1 MKLRSLLVTLAALCV
16 GTAAHADEGMWLYS
30 APPRAQIKAKYGFD
44 LTDAWLDHVRLSSV
58 RFNSGGSA
66 SFVSGE
72 GLVITNHHVAADS
85 LQKMGS
91 QKNNYLRDGF
101 YAKTA
106 AEEIKCNDLEV
117 NVLQSIEDVTSPP
130 ALLPS
135 SPSFEAYG
143 RLFRD
148 NPMLSYLLNS
158 TIVSGLA
165 VIANLVFC
173 SLAAYPLARMRF
185 AGRGLVLALVVATI
199 LIPFQVV
206 MIPLYLLMVQVGL
219 RNTLW
224 ALIIPQA
231 ATAFGIFLLRQSF
244 LGVPVE
250 LEEAA
255 RSDGCTSIGEWW
267 NVMLPAARAD
277 LITLAMF
284 VFIGTWSDFLW
295 PLVILDDPKLY
306 TLPLGLQQLAS
317 SFSLDWRL
325 VAAGSVVSILPVLVI
340 FIGLQRYILPSASG
354 DAVKG

>member
-1 MKLRSLLVTLAALCV
+1 MPPAVRAAPASPLARGLQLIGLLLLALLLLLPLLWLVSTSLK
-16 GTAAHADEGMWLYS
+16 GPNEN
-30 APPRAQIKAKYGFD
+30 IF
-44 LTDAWLDHVRLSSV
+44 
-58 RFNSGGSA
+58 
-66 SFVSGE
+66 
-72 GLVITNHHVAADS
+72 
-85 LQKMGS
+85 
-91 QKNNYLRDGF
+91 
-101 YAKTA
+101 
-106 AEEIKCNDLEV
+106 
-117 NVLQSIEDVTSPP
+117 TSPP
-130 ALLPS
+130 ALLPAA
-135 SPSFEAYG
+135 PSLEAYG

-148 NPMLSYLLNS
+148 HPMGDYLLNS
-158 TIVSGLA
+158 TLVSGVSVLA
-165 VIANLVFC
+165 SLLFC
-173 SLAAYPLARMRF
+173 SLAAYPLARLRF

-206 MIPLYLLMVQVGL
+206 MIPLYLLMVQIGL

-255 RSDGCTSIGEWW
+255 RSDGCTPLGEWW
-267 NVMLPAARAD
+267 NVMIPAARAD

-295 PLVILDDPKLY
+295 PLVILDEPALY

-325 VAAGSVVSILPVLVI
+325 VAAGAVISILPVLAL
-340 FIGLQRYILPSASG
+340 FIGLQRYILPSATG

>member
-1 MKLRSLLVTLAALCV
+1 MNAPNRSPLATGLQLALLLLVAVLLLLPLL
-16 GTAAHADEGMWLYS
+16 WL
-30 APPRAQIKAKYGFD
+30 
-44 LTDAWLDHVRLSSV
+44 
-58 RFNSGGSA
+58 
-66 SFVSGE
+66 VS
-72 GLVITNHHVAADS
+72 TS
-85 LQKMGS
+85 LKGP
-91 QKNNYLRDGF
+91 
-101 YAKTA
+101 
-106 AEEIKCNDLEV
+106 AEDIF
-117 NVLQSIEDVTSPP
+117 TSPP

-135 SPSFEAYG
+135 QPSLEAYG
-143 RLFRD
+143 RLFAA
-148 NPMLSYLLNS
+148 NPMGTYLLNS
-158 TIVSGLA
+158 TIVSALA
-165 VIANLVFC
+165 VLANLLFC

-185 AGRGLVLALVVATI
+185 RGRGLVLALVVATI

-206 MIPLYLLMVQVGL
+206 MIPLYLLMVQIGL

-224 ALIIPQA
+224 ALIVPQA

-244 LGVPVE
+244 LAVPVE

-255 RSDGCTSIGEWW
+255 RIDGCTPVGEWW

-295 PLVILDDPKLY
+295 PLIILDDPNLY

-325 VAAGSVVSILPVLVI
+325 VAAGSVVSILPVLLLFVL
-340 FIGLQRYILPSASG
+340 LQRFILPSASG

>member
-1 MKLRSLLVTLAALCV
+1 MAGQHLPQGA
-16 GTAAHADEGMWLYS
+16 
-30 APPRAQIKAKYGFD
+30 
-44 LTDAWLDHVRLSSV
+44 
-58 RFNSGGSA
+58 GGKH
-66 SFVSGE
+66 
-72 GLVITNHHVAADS
+72 LH
-85 LQKMGS
+85 Q
-91 QKNNYLRDGF
+91 
-101 YAKTA
+101 
-106 AEEIKCNDLEV
+106 
-117 NVLQSIEDVTSPP
+117 PP

-135 SPSFEAYG
+135 QPSLEAYG
-143 RLFRD
+143 RLFAA
-148 NPMLSYLLNS
+148 NPMGTYLLNS
-158 TIVSGLA
+158 TIVSALA
-165 VIANLVFC
+165 VLANLLFC

-185 AGRGLVLALVVATI
+185 RGRGLVLALVVATI

-206 MIPLYLLMVQVGL
+206 MIPLYLLMVQIGL

-224 ALIIPQA
+224 ALIVPQA

-244 LGVPVE
+244 LAVPVE

-255 RSDGCTSIGEWW
+255 RIDGCTPIGEWW

-295 PLVILDDPKLY
+295 PLIILDDPTLY

-325 VAAGSVVSILPVLVI
+325 VAAGSVISILPVLLLFVL
-340 FIGLQRYILPSASG
+340 LQRYILPSASG

>member
-1 MKLRSLLVTLAALCV
+1 MATGLQLALLLLVAVLLLLPLL
-16 GTAAHADEGMWLYS
+16 WL
-30 APPRAQIKAKYGFD
+30 
-44 LTDAWLDHVRLSSV
+44 
-58 RFNSGGSA
+58 
-66 SFVSGE
+66 VS
-72 GLVITNHHVAADS
+72 TS
-85 LQKMGS
+85 LKGP
-91 QKNNYLRDGF
+91 
-101 YAKTA
+101 
-106 AEEIKCNDLEV
+106 AEDIF
-117 NVLQSIEDVTSPP
+117 TSPP

-135 SPSFEAYG
+135 QPSLEAYG
-143 RLFRD
+143 RLFAA
-148 NPMLSYLLNS
+148 NPMGTYLLNS
-158 TIVSGLA
+158 TIVSALA
-165 VIANLVFC
+165 VLANLLFC

-185 AGRGLVLALVVATI
+185 KGRGLVLALVVATI

-206 MIPLYLLMVQVGL
+206 MIPLYLLMVQIGL

-224 ALIIPQA
+224 ALIVPQA

-244 LGVPVE
+244 LAVPVE

-255 RSDGCTSIGEWW
+255 RIDGCTPIGEWW

-295 PLVILDDPKLY
+295 PLIILDDPTLY

-325 VAAGSVVSILPVLVI
+325 VAAGSVVSILPVLLLFVL
-340 FIGLQRYILPSASG
+340 LQRYILPSASG

>member
-1 MKLRSLLVTLAALCV
+1 M
-16 GTAAHADEGMWLYS
+16 
-30 APPRAQIKAKYGFD
+30 AQ
-44 LTDAWLDHVRLSSV
+44 L
-58 RFNSGGSA
+58 GSA
-66 SFVSGE
+66 RPRTLLTSGLQLGLLLLIAVAMLVPLFWLVS
-72 GLVITNHHVAADS
+72 TS
-85 LQKMGS
+85 LKGP
-91 QKNNYLRDGF
+91 
-101 YAKTA
+101 
-106 AEEIKCNDLEV
+106 AENIF
-117 NVLQSIEDVTSPP
+117 TTPP

-135 SPSFEAYG
+135 EPSLEAYQ
-143 RLFRD
+143 RLFAD
-148 NPMLSYLLNS
+148 NPMLGYIRNS
-158 TIVSGLA
+158 AIVSGLA
-165 VIANLVFC
+165 VLANLLFC

-206 MIPLYLLMVQVGL
+206 MIPLYLLMVQLGL

-244 LGVPVE
+244 AGVPVE

-255 RSDGCTSIGEWW
+255 RIDGCTPLGEWW
-267 NVMLPAARAD
+267 NVMIPAARAD

-295 PLVILDDPKLY
+295 PLVILDDPNLY

-325 VAAGSVVSILPVLVI
+325 VAAGAVVSILPVLAL

>member
-1 MKLRSLLVTLAALCV
+1 MNAPNRSPLATGLQLALLLLVAVLLLLPLL
-16 GTAAHADEGMWLYS
+16 WL
-30 APPRAQIKAKYGFD
+30 
-44 LTDAWLDHVRLSSV
+44 
-58 RFNSGGSA
+58 
-66 SFVSGE
+66 VS
-72 GLVITNHHVAADS
+72 TS
-85 LQKMGS
+85 LKGP
-91 QKNNYLRDGF
+91 
-101 YAKTA
+101 
-106 AEEIKCNDLEV
+106 AEDIF
-117 NVLQSIEDVTSPP
+117 TSPP

-135 SPSFEAYG
+135 QPSLEAYG
-143 RLFRD
+143 RLFAA
-148 NPMLSYLLNS
+148 NPMGTYLLNS
-158 TIVSGLA
+158 TIVSALA
-165 VIANLVFC
+165 VLANLLFC

-185 AGRGLVLALVVATI
+185 RGRGLVLALVVATI

-206 MIPLYLLMVQVGL
+206 MIPLYLLMVQIGL

-224 ALIIPQA
+224 ALIVPQA

-244 LGVPVE
+244 LAVPVE

-255 RSDGCTSIGEWW
+255 RIDGCTPVGEWW

-295 PLVILDDPKLY
+295 PLIILDDPKLY

-325 VAAGSVVSILPVLVI
+325 VAAGSVVSILPVLLLFVL
-340 FIGLQRYILPSASG
+340 LQRYILPSASG

>member
-1 MKLRSLLVTLAALCV
+1 VKEQRPLWASALQL
-16 GTAAHADEGMWLYS
+16 G
-30 APPRAQIKAKYGFD
+30 
-44 LTDAWLDHVRLSSV
+44 
-58 RFNSGGSA
+58 
-66 SFVSGE
+66 
-72 GLVITNHHVAADS
+72 
-85 LQKMGS
+85 
-91 QKNNYLRDGF
+91 
-101 YAKTA
+101 
-106 AEEIKCNDLEV
+106 
-117 NVLQSIEDVTSPP
+117 
-130 ALLPS
+130 ALLLLALLMLVPLLWLVSTSLKGPAEDIFSTPPS
-135 SPSFEAYG
+135 LIPAQPSLEAYG
-143 RLFRD
+143 RLFAD
-148 NPMLSYLLNS
+148 HPLGLYLFNS
-158 TIVSGLA
+158 TVVSLLA
-165 VIANLVFC
+165 VLGNLLFC

-206 MIPLYLLMVQVGL
+206 MIPLYLLMVQIGL

-224 ALIIPQA
+224 ALILPQA

-244 LGVPVE
+244 LAVPVE

-255 RSDGCTSIGEWW
+255 RIDGCTPLGEWW

-295 PLVILDDPKLY
+295 PLIILDDKALY

-325 VAAGSVVSILPVLVI
+325 VAAGSIVSIVPVLVL
-340 FIGLQRYILPSASG
+340 FVLLQRFILPSARG

>member
-1 MKLRSLLVTLAALCV
+1 LKNRSRALGTKALQLGLLLVLALAMLV
-16 GTAAHADEGMWLYS
+16 PLLWL
-30 APPRAQIKAKYGFD
+30 
-44 LTDAWLDHVRLSSV
+44 
-58 RFNSGGSA
+58 
-66 SFVSGE
+66 VS
-72 GLVITNHHVAADS
+72 TS
-85 LQKMGS
+85 LKGP
-91 QKNNYLRDGF
+91 
-101 YAKTA
+101 
-106 AEEIKCNDLEV
+106 AENIF
-117 NVLQSIEDVTSPP
+117 TSPP
-130 ALLPS
+130 TLLPS
-135 SPSFEAYG
+135 QPSFEAYG

-148 NPMLSYLLNS
+148 NPMLTYLLNS

-255 RSDGCTSIGEWW
+255 RSDGCSPIGEWW

-325 VAAGSVVSILPVLVI
+325 VAAGSVVSILPVLAI

>member
-1 MKLRSLLVTLAALCV
+1 LKNRSRALGTNALQLGLLLLLALAMLV
-16 GTAAHADEGMWLYS
+16 PLLWL
-30 APPRAQIKAKYGFD
+30 
-44 LTDAWLDHVRLSSV
+44 
-58 RFNSGGSA
+58 
-66 SFVSGE
+66 VS
-72 GLVITNHHVAADS
+72 TS
-85 LQKMGS
+85 LKGP
-91 QKNNYLRDGF
+91 
-101 YAKTA
+101 
-106 AEEIKCNDLEV
+106 AENIF
-117 NVLQSIEDVTSPP
+117 TSPP

-135 SPSFEAYG
+135 QPSFEAYG

-148 NPMLSYLLNS
+148 NPMLTYLLNS

-255 RSDGCTSIGEWW
+255 RSDGCSPIGEWW

-325 VAAGSVVSILPVLVI
+325 VAAGSVVSILPVLAI

>member
-1 MKLRSLLVTLAALCV
+1 VRPAPLRSALQLVLLLLVALL
-16 GTAAHADEGMWLYS
+16 MLLPLLWL
-30 APPRAQIKAKYGFD
+30 
-44 LTDAWLDHVRLSSV
+44 
-58 RFNSGGSA
+58 
-66 SFVSGE
+66 VS
-72 GLVITNHHVAADS
+72 TS
-85 LQKMGS
+85 LKGP
-91 QKNNYLRDGF
+91 
-101 YAKTA
+101 
-106 AEEIKCNDLEV
+106 AENIF
-117 NVLQSIEDVTSPP
+117 SSPP
-130 ALLPS
+130 ALLPAE
-135 SPSFEAYG
+135 PSLEAYW
-143 RLFRD
+143 RLFAD
-148 NPMLSYLLNS
+148 NPLGTYLLNS

-165 VIANLVFC
+165 VLANLLFC

-206 MIPLYLLMVQVGL
+206 MIPLYLLMVRIGL

-224 ALIIPQA
+224 ALILPQA

-255 RSDGCTSIGEWW
+255 RIDGCGTLGSWW
-267 NVMLPAARAD
+267 NVMIPAARAD

-295 PLVILDDPKLY
+295 PLIILDDPSLY

-325 VAAGSVVSILPVLVI
+325 VAAGSVVSILPVLFLFVL
-340 FIGLQRYILPSASG
+340 LQRFILPSARG